1 MFLLRHRGTSFS
13 YICIFLPSRS
23 KTLFPTTTISTTHLH
38 QTLRCNPGIQGE
50 IDNKF
55 GNTVTPST
63 TYGTL
68 AASTTSPTSIPTGTH
83 AHSEPETHPATIAHN
98 AQVHR
103 SRVTLLVAHDPNV
116 TVPELSMRQLF
127 AIPIIG
133 ALCLSGCA
141 LCFVATAFDAVFVL
155 FCYTPIES
163 GGLSFNVRVS
173 CNLVD
178 AIHESNFHTPHR
190 QPR

>member
-1 MFLLRHRGTSFS
+1 MFLLRHRGNSYG
-13 YICIFLPSRS
+13 YICILPPSRS
-23 KTLFPTTTISTTHLH
+23 KTFFSTTILTTYLH
-38 QTLRCNPGIQGE
+38 QTLGCNSGIQRE
-50 IDNKF
+50 TDNKF
-55 GNTVTPST
+55 DNTVTPST

-68 AASTTSPTSIPTGTH
+68 TASTTSPTSIPTGTH

-103 SRVTLLVAHDPNV
+103 SKVTLLVAHDPNAI
-116 TVPELSMRQLF
+116 VPELSMRQLF

-163 GGLSFNVRVS
+163 GGLSFDVRVS
-173 CNLVD
+173 CIPVGTIYN
-178 AIHESNFHTPHR
+178 SNYTSYR
-190 QPR
+190 QPK

>member
-1 MFLLRHRGTSFS
+1 MSLLRHRGTSYS
-13 YICIFLPSRS
+13 YICIFPPSRS
-23 KTLFPTTTISTTHLH
+23 KTLFSTTTISTTHLH
-38 QTLRCNPGIQGE
+38 QTLRCNPGIHGE

-55 GNTVTPST
+55 GNLVTPST
-63 TYGTL
+63 TCGTL
-68 AASTTSPTSIPTGTH
+68 TASTTSPTSIPTGAH

-103 SRVTLLVAHDPNV
+103 SRVTLLVVHDPNI

-173 CNLVD
+173 CNLVGTV
-178 AIHESNFHTPHR
+178 HESYFHTSYR